1 MKLSLPLIVRAL
13 TPPAAVL
20 SLFFLVSLFFPLP
33 PLKPYSLVLEDRNG
47 RLLQAFRA
55 DDGIWRLRTPPREI
69 PGRLK
74 EILIRRE
81 DRWFYYHPG
90 VNPVAVVRALL
101 QNARAGRRLSGAS
114 TLTMQI
120 ARMLEPK
127 ERTYLH
133 KAVEVFRALQL
144 EMKYSKEEL
153 LEIYLSMAP
162 LGGNVEG
169 LKSAALLY
177 YQTPLERLNIAQ
189 LFDLMLVPGDPN
201 GLQPDRNGERLLA
214 ERKRQ
219 ASRWIREG
227 VLTRGDSLIIWGT
240 PAAAVRK
247 PPPRAAPHFALRARE
262 QFAGRGEVQTSLDL
276 PTQLTVE
283 RLLTSHLRPWKQRG
297 VRNGAVVVVDN
308 RTREVVAYA
317 GSEDFADSG
326 ASGQVDAVRALR
338 SPGSTLKPFLYAM
351 AMDRGALTPRKRLLD
366 TPYDAEGY
374 QAENYDGR
382 FSGFVYADDALRRSL
397 NVPLVRM
404 LKTAGVPQ
412 FVDFLASAG
421 VRSLKTQQPRLGLSM
436 ILGGCGVSLEELV
449 RAFAAFPNGGV
460 YAPLHYEH
468 AGNPAPAGG
477 ESRVFSASAAWM
489 VTDILAG
496 LDRPDLPGN
505 FAAATNLPS
514 VAFKTGT
521 SYGRRDAW
529 GIGYSSEFTVGVWI
543 GNVNQ
548 EGNPDL
554 IGSASAAPLLI
565 DILNSISA
573 AHQKTILPRPKDIRS
588 REVCAQSGLPPGPR
602 CTHLIEDVCS
612 DERSAR
618 IQCDICAEAFVSP
631 DGRLTYCAAC
641 VGDRPFRVVTV
652 EHYPPELVDFW
663 RKSGSTIAPSPAHNP
678 LCRLVLPGD
687 GPAIVSPSEAM
698 TYFFVAREQRL
709 VLQAASGVEVREQAW
724 YLDDAFIGK
733 RKVGEKVFV
742 SIAGGEHT
750 ITCTDDRGRSS
761 SVRITVHYVL

>member
-1 MKLSLPLIVRAL
+1 MKLSVSLVLRML

-20 SLFFLVSLFFPLP
+20 SLFFLVSLIAPLP
-33 PLKPYSLVLEDRNG
+33 PLKPYSLVVEDRNG
-47 RLLQAFRA
+47 SMLQAFRA
-55 DDGIWRLRTPPREI
+55 GDGIWRLRTPPDEI

-90 VNPVAVVRALL
+90 VNPFAIVRALM
-101 QNARAGRRLSGAS
+101 QNARSGRRLSGAS

-127 ERTYLH
+127 ERTYLN
-133 KAVEVFRALQL
+133 KAIEVFRALQL

-189 LFDLMLVPGDPN
+189 LFDLILVPGDPN
-201 GLQPDRNGERLLA
+201 GLQPDKNGGRLLA

-227 VLTRGDSLIIWGT
+227 VLTPGDSMIIGRT
-240 PAAAVRK
+240 PAATVRK
-247 PPPRAAPHFALRARE
+247 APPRSAPHFALRAKE
-262 QFAGRGEVQTSLDL
+262 QFARRGEVRTSLDL

-283 RLLTSHLRPWKQRG
+283 RLLTNHLRPWKQRG
-297 VRNGAVVVVDN
+297 VRNGAVVVVEN

-366 TPYDAEGY
+366 TPYDAEGF

-382 FSGFVYADDALRRSL
+382 FSGSVYADDALRRSL

-404 LKTAGVPQ
+404 LKTAGVAP
-412 FVDFLASAG
+412 FVDVLASAG
-421 VRSLKTQQPRLGLSM
+421 VRSLRAQQPRLGLSM
-436 ILGGCGVSLEELV
+436 ILGGCGVTLEEMV
-449 RAFAAFPNGGV
+449 GAYASFPNGGV
-460 YAPLHYEH
+460 HAPLRYEH
-468 AGNPAPAGG
+468 GGTAPAGA

-489 VTDILAG
+489 VTEILAG

-505 FAAATNLPS
+505 IASATNLPS

-543 GNVNQ
+543 GNVTHQ
-548 EGNPDL
+548 GNPDL
-554 IGSASAAPLLI
+554 VGSASAAPLLI
-565 DILNSISA
+565 DIFNSISA
-573 AHQKTILPRPKDIRS
+573 SHQKTILPRPKDIRS
-588 REVCAQSGLPPGPR
+588 REVCARSGLPPGPR
-602 CTHLIEDVCS
+602 CTHRVEDVCS
-612 DERSAR
+612 DQRSSR
-618 IQCDICAEAFVSP
+618 DQCAICTEAFVSP
-631 DGRLTYCAAC
+631 DGGLAYCAAC
-641 VGDRPFRVVTV
+641 AADHPFRVVTI
-652 EHYPPELVDFW
+652 ERYPPELVDFW
-663 RKSGSTIAPSPAHNP
+663 RRSGTTVRPAPAHNP
-678 LCRLVLPGD
+678 LCRLVLSGD
-687 GPAIVSPSEAM
+687 GPAIVSPSAAM
-698 TYFFVAREQRL
+698 TYFLVAREQRL
-709 VLQAASGVEVREQAW
+709 ALQAASGVEVREHAW

-733 RKVGEKVFV
+733 RKAGEKLFV
-742 SIAGGEHT
+742 AIAGGEHT

-761 SVRITVHYVL
+761 FVRFTVHYVL